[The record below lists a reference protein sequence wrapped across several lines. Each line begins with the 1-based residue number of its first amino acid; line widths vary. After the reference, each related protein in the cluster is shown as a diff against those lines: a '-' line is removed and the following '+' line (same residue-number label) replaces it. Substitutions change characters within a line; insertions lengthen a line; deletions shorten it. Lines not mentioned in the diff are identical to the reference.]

1 MYKNNYYISKFLFLY
16 QKRGEI
22 MKKTTKITN
31 VILGTL
37 MVGFFALGFS
47 SLSQNRDIEADAATV
62 ETKRVWLYPDF
73 VTWWED
79 DLHTTHIYFWDDN
92 AVNNGWPGYAMHNDG
107 ANSLLFYDVPLAT
120 VSVVFARVVNSTGDS
135 DKQTVDITLESS
147 VDSYKYDLWND
158 EIGGKLKGAFVAFTP
173 DTTTIVADFAAT
185 IDTSG
190 EACSFSAATA
200 AVNAYNDLST
210 FEQNQFDVLDVG
222 GGVTGLQR
230 LNFLKDFYNIE
241 TSLNV
246 SPFGFQDSSKYSWL
260 VIGIGTLGV
269 FALLSYFFV
278 TKKKHYN

>member
-1 MYKNNYYISKFLFLY
+1 
-16 QKRGEI
+16 

-47 SLSQNRDIEADAATV
+47 SLSQNRDIEADATVV
-62 ETKRVWLYPDF
+62 ETKRVWMKNSITS
-73 VTWWED
+73 TWDADGAGTAIHYWGGAQG
-79 DLHTTHIYFWDDN
+79 TTFPGVRVKWD
-92 AVNNGWPGYAMHNDG
+92 A
-107 ANSLLFYDVPLAT
+107 ANSLVYFDLPADVT
-120 VSVVFARVVNSTGDS
+120 TYMFVRVSGTDPITDWGAKTDDLVYTNSVGKYFDLTGPIAWD
-135 DKQTVDITLESS
+135 
-147 VDSYKYDLWND
+147 
-158 EIGGKLKGAFVAFTP
+158 GAKTPGSFVSFTP
-173 DTTTIVADFAAT
+173 ATTTIVNDFAGT
-185 IDTSG
+185 IDTQA
-190 EACSFSAATA
+190 EACSSEHANA
-200 AVNAYNDLST
+200 AVDAYNNLST

-278 TKKKHYN
+278 TKKKHFN

>member
-1 MYKNNYYISKFLFLY
+1 
-16 QKRGEI
+16 

-62 ETKRVWLYPDF
+62 ETKRVWL
-73 VTWWED
+73 
-79 DLHTTHIYFWDDN
+79 HTTYVSWWDGDLANALVGVHYWGGTSGSNWAGVQMSKDN
-92 AVNNGWPGYAMHNDG
+92 ANNLWY
-107 ANSLLFYDVPLAT
+107 FDVPSDTTT
-120 VSVVFARVVNSTGDS
+120 VKFTRIKASDPTAEPFNKSVNTDLPVNPNLSRFELWNSTLSGE
-135 DKQTVDITLESS
+135 QE
-147 VDSYKYDLWND
+147 
-158 EIGGKLKGAFVAFTP
+158 GAWVGFPPVL
-173 DTTTIVADFAAT
+173 TTIVANFAAT
-185 IDTSG
+185 IDTSA
-190 EACSFSAATA
+190 EACVKANAEAAIT
-200 AVNAYNDLST
+200 AYNALST

-230 LNFLKDFYNIE
+230 LKFLKDFYNIE